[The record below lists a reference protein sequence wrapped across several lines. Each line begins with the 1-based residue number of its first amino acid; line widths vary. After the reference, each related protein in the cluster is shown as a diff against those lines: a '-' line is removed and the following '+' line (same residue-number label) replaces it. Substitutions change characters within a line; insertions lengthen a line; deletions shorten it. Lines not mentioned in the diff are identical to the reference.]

1 MLKKLSVKK
10 ICLGG
15 ILIALTYVFTMFI
28 SIPLSSTGYI
38 NLSDFFI
45 VFTTISLDPI
55 CGLLVSII
63 APALADLTLGYFI
76 YIPFTVLSKFL
87 EFLVV
92 YLIFYKIKGNIKYAL
107 LWLGAL
113 VMALV
118 YIVPDL
124 IVLGFDQYL
133 VALVNFGF
141 NFLQGMVGLILG
153 LIVHQI
159 FKKTKMLDKI
169 G

>member
-15 ILIALTYVFTMFI
+15 IFIALTYVFTMFI

-76 YIPFTVLSKFL
+76 YIPFTILSKFL

-92 YLIFYKIKGNIKYAL
+92 YLIFNKIKGNIKYAL
-107 LWLGAL
+107 LWLGAF

>member
-1 MLKKLSVKK
+1 MLNKLNVKK

-45 VFTTISLDPI
+45 IFTTISIDPV

-76 YIPFTVLSKFL
+76 YIPFTILSKFL

-92 YLIFYKIKGNIKYAL
+92 YLIYYKIKGNIKYGL

-118 YIVPDL
+118 YIIPDL

-133 VALVNFGF
+133 VSFVNFGF
-141 NFLQGMVGLILG
+141 NFLQGIFGLILG
-153 LIVHQI
+153 LIVHQV
-159 FKKTKMLDKI
+159 FKKIKILDKI

>member
-1 MLKKLSVKK
+1 MLKKLNVKK

-45 VFTTISLDPI
+45 VFTTISIDPV

-76 YIPFTVLSKFL
+76 YIPFTILSKFL
-87 EFLVV
+87 EFLLI
-92 YLIFYKIKGNIKYAL
+92 YLIFYKINGKIKYLL
-107 LWLGAL
+107 LWLGAF

-118 YIVPDL
+118 YIIPDL

-133 VALVNFGF
+133 VAFINFGF
-141 NFLQGMVGLILG
+141 NFLQGLVGLVLG
-153 LIVHQI
+153 LIIHQV
-159 FKKTKMLDKI
+159 FKRTKLLDKI

>member
-15 ILIALTYVFTMFI
+15 IFIALTYVFTMFI

-92 YLIFYKIKGNIKYAL
+92 YLIFYKVKGNIKYGL

-153 LIVHQI
+153 LIVHQV
-159 FKKTKMLDKI
+159 FKKTKIIDKI

>member
-1 MLKKLSVKK
+1 MLKKLNVKK

-45 VFTTISLDPI
+45 VFTTISIDPV

-76 YIPFTVLSKFL
+76 YIPFTILSKFL
-87 EFLVV
+87 EFLLI
-92 YLIFYKIKGNIKYAL
+92 YLIFYKINGKIKYL
-107 LWLGAL
+107 LFARN
-113 VMALV
+113 
-118 YIVPDL
+118 YNPI
-124 IVLGFDQYL
+124 
-133 VALVNFGF
+133 
-141 NFLQGMVGLILG
+141 
-153 LIVHQI
+153 
-159 FKKTKMLDKI
+159 
-169 G
+169 